1 MNINYIRISSEKHLG
16 GNNMKGLFC
25 QISGNELKFVN
36 QETTLPEVLGSHDVR
51 IHVKACGLSPVDLK
65 FLEDVGL
72 QRDAIPLGR
81 ELAGIVQQV
90 GPKVTFFQPHDEVVG
105 ILPLDSVCSGLS
117 DVIDMNEQYLVPK
130 AEKLSCTSVAAA
142 LEDGLRAYS
151 ALHTHARMAAGQTLL
166 VADGA
171 SPFGLMCIQLA
182 CYHGVKVLTTSHS
195 QQQHTFLEQLRPSV
209 VRVIPVYKN
218 PSELLPAVMEETGG
232 LGVDIVVDQGVSLQ
246 EKEHREEQDKEE
258 GEEEA
263 TFHLHKHDIISL
275 LAVGG
280 HWVTSHQDLQLD
292 PPDSRLMFL
301 KSASVSF
308 LNPQVWLASSSQQG
322 RYLHI
327 LRDIMEKMSSG
338 ILRPQPEE
346 AVPLQEA
353 AAAMEDVQLQRKKKA
368 VVEM

>member
-1 MNINYIRISSEKHLG
+1 
-16 GNNMKGLFC
+16 MKGLFC

>member
-1 MNINYIRISSEKHLG
+1 
-16 GNNMKGLFC
+16 MKGLFG
-25 QISGNELKFVN
+25 QITGSELKFVT
-36 QETTLPEVLGSHDVR
+36 QETTLPEVLDSHDVR
-51 IHVKACGLSPVDLK
+51 IHVKACGLSPVDIK
-65 FLEDVGL
+65 FLGEIGL
-72 QRDAIPLGR
+72 QRDAIPVGR
-81 ELAGIVQQV
+81 EVAGIVQRV
-90 GPKVTFFQPHDEVVG
+90 GPKVTFFQPDDEVVG

-117 DVIDMNEQYLVPK
+117 DVIDINEQYLVSKP
-130 AEKLSCTSVAAA
+130 EKLSCTSVAAA

-151 ALHTHARMAAGQTLL
+151 ALHTHAHMAAGQTLL
-166 VADGA
+166 VVDGA
-171 SPFGLMCIQLA
+171 SSFGLMCIQLA
-182 CYHGVKVLTTSHS
+182 SYHGVKVLTTSHS
-195 QQQHTFLEQLRPSV
+195 EEQHVFLEQLRPRV

-218 PSELLPAVMEETGG
+218 PSELLPAIMEETGG

-246 EKEHREEQDKEE
+246 EQERPEKDQAEET
-258 GEEEA
+258 EA
-263 TFHLHKHDIISL
+263 TFLPHKHDIISM

-280 HWVTSHQDLQLD
+280 HWVTSQQDMQLD

-346 AVPLQEA
+346 AVPVQEA
-353 AAAMEDVQLQRKKKA
+353 AATMEDVQHQHKKKV

>member
-1 MNINYIRISSEKHLG
+1 
-16 GNNMKGLFC
+16 MKGLFC

-36 QETTLPEVLGSHDVR
+36 QETVLGSHDVR

-209 VRVIPVYKN
+209 GAYAHSLLRVIPVYKN

-232 LGVDIVVDQGVSLQ
+232 LGVDIVVDQG
-246 EKEHREEQDKEE
+246 EQDKEE

-322 RYLHI
+322 RYLRI
-327 LRDIMEKMSSG
+327 LG
-338 ILRPQPEE
+338 
-346 AVPLQEA
+346 
-353 AAAMEDVQLQRKKKA
+353 
-368 VVEM
+368 

>member
-1 MNINYIRISSEKHLG
+1 
-16 GNNMKGLFC
+16 MKGLFG
-25 QISGNELKFVN
+25 QITGSELKFVT
-36 QETTLPEVLGSHDVR
+36 QETSLPEVLDSHDVR
-51 IHVKACGLSPVDLK
+51 IHVKACGLSPVDVT
-65 FLEDVGL
+65 FLEEMGL
-72 QRDAIPLGR
+72 QRDAIPVGR
-81 ELAGIVQQV
+81 EVAGIVQRV
-90 GPKVTFFQPHDEVVG
+90 GPKVTFFQPDDEVVG

-117 DVIDMNEQYLVPK
+117 DVIDINEQYLVSKP
-130 AEKLSCTSVAAA
+130 EKLSCTSVAGA

-166 VADGA
+166 VVDGA
-171 SPFGLMCIQLA
+171 SSFGLMCIQLA
-182 CYHGVKVLTTSHS
+182 SYHGVKVLTTSHS
-195 QQQHTFLEQLRPSV
+195 EEQHAFLEQLRPRV

-218 PSELLPAVMEETGG
+218 PSELLPAIMEETGG

-246 EKEHREEQDKEE
+246 EKEQPETDKADE

-263 TFHLHKHDIISL
+263 TFLPHKHDIIGM

-280 HWVTSHQDLQLD
+280 HWVTSQQDMQLD

-338 ILRPQPEE
+338 VLRPQPEE

-353 AAAMEDVQLQRKKKA
+353 AATMEDVQLQHKKKA
-368 VVEM
+368 VVEIS